1 MANTRHPNFILG
13 LLSIIVGAAAIGF
26 YANKENGTADIL
38 IIVTAAM
45 GVISW
50 VWSIIEVERTD
61 TLLGSQKKFWLIAV
75 ITVPFV
81 GGMLYHLLHS
91 KRNTIVD

>member
-13 LLSIIVGAAAIGF
+13 ILSIIVGAAAIGF
-26 YANKENGTADIL
+26 YANKDNTTGNLLVMITA
-38 IIVTAAM
+38 VM
-45 GVISW
+45 GLVSW
-50 VWSIIEVERTD
+50 VWSIIEVQRTD
-61 TLLGSQKKFWLIAV
+61 TLQGSQKKFWRIFV

-91 KRNTIVD
+91 KRDTIVD

>member
-13 LLSIIVGAAAIGF
+13 ILSIIVGAAAIGF
-26 YANKENGTADIL
+26 YANKDGETGVIL
-38 IIVTAAM
+38 IYITALM
-45 GVISW
+45 GVVSW
-50 VWSIIEVERTD
+50 IWSIIEVQKTD
-61 TLLGSQKKFWLIAV
+61 TLQGSQKKFWRIAV
-75 ITVPFV
+75 IAIPFV

>member
-13 LLSIIVGAAAIGF
+13 IIAIIAGAAAIGF
-26 YANKENGTADIL
+26 YANKENSTGSIFIIITAVL
-38 IIVTAAM
+38 

-50 VWSIIEVERTD
+50 VWSIIEVQKTN
-61 TLLGSQKKFWLIAV
+61 TLQGSQKKFWRIAV
-75 ITVPFV
+75 IAVPFV

-91 KRNTIVD
+91 KPDTIVD